1 MTKVSAIRIDIE
13 DYYGMAMD
21 TIEFNDIIEIEPL
34 EFDTRVD
41 NFSYAGCDDCDDE
54 EGATIRLQFEHED
67 SIGED
72 EEIDLTSQ
80 QILEVILDYTDGESE
95 GSLYERIHNALELV
109 M

>member
-21 TIEFNDIIEIEPL
+21 TIELCSTIEIEPL

-41 NFSYAGCDDCDDE
+41 NFSYAGCDYCDDE
-54 EGATIRLQFEHED
+54 DGATIRLQFEHED
-67 SIGED
+67 SNGDD
-72 EEIDLTSQ
+72 EEIDLASQ
-80 QILEVILDYTDGESE
+80 QIVDVILDYTEGEDE
-95 GSLYERIHNALELV
+95 GDLHERIHNALELV